1 MASSNHEAR
10 NSFLRSLIRARQF
23 LLRFSS
29 EKVAGKG
36 KRESVDDEGKVF
48 FESSL
53 IEKRE
58 MRKGWKGFRGALI
71 FNERGLD

>member
-1 MASSNHEAR
+1 M
-10 NSFLRSLIRARQF
+10 
-23 LLRFSS
+23 
-29 EKVAGKG
+29 AGKG

-53 IEKRE
+53 VEKRE
-58 MRKGWKGFRGALI
+58 MRREGFRGALI

>member
-53 IEKRE
+53 VEKRE
-58 MRKGWKGFRGALI
+58 MRREGFRGALI
-71 FNERGLD
+71 FNE

>member
-10 NSFLRSLIRARQF
+10 NSFLRCLIRARQF

-71 FNERGLD
+71 FNE

>member
-10 NSFLRSLIRARQF
+10 NSFLRCLIRARQF

-53 IEKRE
+53 VEKRE
-58 MRKGWKGFRGALI
+58 MRREGFRGALI